1 MKKTLFLLIISALFG
16 CEELLPEKRNDP
28 PSCRFPFVM
37 EDYEHYGFEKR
48 CVVLND
54 TTFIETYELGYY
66 YLMDSLA
73 HCQPNQF
80 VEFCE

>member
-1 MKKTLFLLIISALFG
+1 MKKTLFLLVALALFG

-37 EDYEHYGFEKR
+37 DDYEHYGLQDT
-48 CVVLND
+48 CVIMNGV
-54 TTFIETYELGYY
+54 TEIKTYKMVYY
-66 YLMDSLA
+66 YLVDSFA